1 MRFTYEK
8 DLDSVVNE
16 RCSICD
22 QEFIAG
28 DEVKQITIG
37 RVIRTVEGEMI
48 IREGKVADY
57 HVYCRKVN

>member
-37 RVIRTVEGEMI
+37 RVTRLMTGEFV

-57 HVYCRKVN
+57 HVYCRKIN

>member
-1 MRFTYEK
+1 MRFMYES

-37 RVIRTVEGEMI
+37 KVTRNMDGEMI
-48 IREGKVADY
+48 IKEGRIADY
-57 HVYCRKVN
+57 HVYCRKIN